1 MCHQITCATCGK
13 PTWEGCGEHIEYALK
28 GVPLNERCS
37 CPRSNASKPND
48 PQSQKGLLGR
58 ILGR

>member
-1 MCHQITCATCGK
+1 MCKKVTCDTCHK

-28 GVPLNERCS
+28 GVPPNERCT
-37 CPRSNASKPND
+37 CPRADVKAPSSEKSALD
-48 PQSQKGLLGR
+48 R

>member
-1 MCHQITCATCGK
+1 MCHEIACARCGK

-28 GVPLNERCS
+28 SVPLDERCT
-37 CPRSNASKPND
+37 CPREKVKAASNTKSPLD
-48 PQSQKGLLGR
+48 R

>member
-1 MCHQITCATCGK
+1 MCHEIACAACGK

-28 GVPLNERCS
+28 GVPLNERCT
-37 CPRSNASKPND
+37 CPRDQVKVAPNSKSPID
-48 PQSQKGLLGR
+48 R

>member
-1 MCHQITCATCGK
+1 MCHEIACARCGK

-28 GVPLNERCS
+28 SVPLNERCT
-37 CPRSNASKPND
+37 CPREKVKAAPNTKSPLD
-48 PQSQKGLLGR
+48 R